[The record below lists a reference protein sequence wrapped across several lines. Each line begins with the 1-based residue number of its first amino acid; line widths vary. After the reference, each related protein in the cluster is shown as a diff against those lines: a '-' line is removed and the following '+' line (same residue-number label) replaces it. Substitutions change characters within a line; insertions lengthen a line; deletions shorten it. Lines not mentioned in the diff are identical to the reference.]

1 MKKNLVAFL
10 SGVVFTIGLGVAGMT
25 DPAKVH
31 DFLDVSGHF
40 DPSLAAVMAA
50 AVGVGLLSSWLMR
63 RRARP
68 ALAERYE
75 LPTDKRIDRRLIVGS
90 VLFGAGWGLS
100 GYCPGPALASVVTLA
115 PGALVFVTAM
125 LCGMVGHSLWSRA
138 QSAAA
143 RALPEPRDDERA
155 SSVPS

>member
-10 SGVVFTIGLGVAGMT
+10 CGAVFTIGLGVAGMT

-31 DFLDVSGHF
+31 DFLDVTGRF

-50 AVGVGLLSSWLMR
+50 AVGVGLLSFRLVL

-68 ALAERYE
+68 VLADRFE
-75 LPTDKRIDRRLIVGS
+75 LPTEKRLDRRLILGS

-125 LCGMVGHSLWSRA
+125 LAGMAGYALFSRA
-138 QSAAA
+138 QAAVAA
-143 RALPEPRDDERA
+143 RASDDDERE
-155 SSVPS
+155 STSTVPS